1 VLLEIKSQENLKRI
15 PVVILTTSSAEEYI
29 IKTYGYHANGYI
41 TKPVD
46 FEQFVKVVKS
56 IEDFWMKILKLPSE

>member
-1 VLLEIKSQENLKRI
+1 LEIKSQEKLKRI
-15 PVVILTTSSAEEYI
+15 PVVILKTSSAKEDI
-29 IKTYGYHANGYI
+29 IKTYGYHANSYI